1 MLRLAIVQFRPRK
14 GAYAENLAQLEAC
27 FREAGALREPPD
39 LLLLPET
46 ALSGYFLE
54 GGVREQARTA
64 EQVAEDVAG
73 AHRASG
79 APPVDLAIGFY
90 ELWRNCHYNSC
101 LYLSLGAGAPLIRH
115 VHRKVFLPT
124 YGVFDEERFVE
135 AGAEV
140 RAFDTAWGRAA
151 MLVCEDAWHSL
162 MPTLAALDGAQLLL
176 VVSATPAR
184 GLDSPEAPANLERWE
199 RLAADSASEHGMYV
213 AVAQLVGFEGGK
225 AFAGGSVVAGP
236 SGRILARGPL
246 FESGITRVDLDFEEI
261 TRVRADQP
269 LLADLRN
276 RLPRLLAELGRAPG
290 AAAAASAT
298 WEGRASGRVRPDAV
312 VPPPTSDPLAINAEL
327 ARRWL
332 VEFIRDE
339 VQRRRGFDGVVL
351 GLSGGVDSALVAY
364 LAAEALGAENVT
376 AVRMPYRTSSPDS
389 LAHAQLVI
397 DALGLPSRTV
407 DISAG
412 VDGIAGA
419 IGGPPTPAALGN
431 IMARMRMITL
441 FDLSARLRALP
452 IGTGNKTERLFGYFT
467 WHADDS
473 PPVNPIGD
481 LFKTQV
487 WALAR
492 HVGVPAV
499 IVDKPASA
507 DLVQG
512 QTDETDFG
520 ITYGRADGILHWL
533 LSGYRPEQVAAMGY
547 TEGEVELVRA
557 RLDGTHWKRRL
568 PTVAMLSQTAIGEYY
583 LRPVD
588 Y

>member
-14 GAYAENLAQLEAC
+14 GDYAGNLAELERC
-27 FREAGALREPPD
+27 LREAGSLAEPPD
-39 LLLLPET
+39 LVVLPET
-46 ALSGYFLE
+46 ALTGYFLE

-64 EQVAEDVAG
+64 EQVAADVAG
-73 AHRASG
+73 AHRAAG
-79 APPVDLAIGFY
+79 APPMDLVLGFY
-90 ELWRNCHYNSC
+90 EVFENCHYNSS
-101 LYLSLGAGAPLIRH
+101 LYLTLGGGAPLIRH

-162 MPTLAALDGAQLLL
+162 MPTLAALDGAQVLL

-184 GLDSPEAPANLERWE
+184 GLDGEDAPSNLTRWE
-199 RLAADSASEHGMYV
+199 RLASDAAAEHGMYV

-236 SGRILARGPL
+236 SGDVLARGPL
-246 FESGITRVDLDFEEI
+246 FEPALVPVALDFDAI
-261 TRVRADQP
+261 TRVRANQP
-269 LLADLRN
+269 LLADLRG
-276 RLPRLLAELGRAPG
+276 RLPGLLAELGRTPRSGAVPG
-290 AAAAASAT
+290 T
-298 WEGRASGRVRPDAV
+298 WEPRRAGQARAPAG
-312 VPPPTSDPLAINAEL
+312 VPTGAGDPLAINPEL

-339 VQRRRGFDGVVL
+339 VGRRRGFERVVL

-364 LAAEALGAENVT
+364 LAAEALGPEQVI
-376 AVRMPYRTSSPDS
+376 AVRMPYRTSSPES
-389 LAHAQLVI
+389 LTHAQLVI
-397 DALGLPSRTV
+397 DALGLSSRTV

-419 IGGPPTPAALGN
+419 LGETPSPAALGN

-441 FDLSARLRALP
+441 FDLSARLKALP
-452 IGTGNKTERLFGYFT
+452 LGTGNKTERLFGYFT

-507 DLVQG
+507 DLIQG
-512 QTDETDFG
+512 QTDESDFG
-520 ITYGRADGILHWL
+520 IRYERADGILHWL
-533 LSGYRPEQVAAMGY
+533 LSGYRPEQIVAAGY
-547 TEGEVELVRA
+547 RPEEVELVRA

>member
-27 FREAGALREPPD
+27 FREAGALPEPPD

-64 EQVAEDVAG
+64 ERIADDIAA
-73 AHRASG
+73 AHRVSG
-79 APPVDLAIGFY
+79 APPVDLALGFY

-101 LYLSLGAGAPLIRH
+101 VYLSLGAGPPVIRH

-140 RAFDTAWGRAA
+140 RAFDTGWGRAA

-162 MPTLAALDGAQLLL
+162 MPTLAALDGAQVLL

-184 GLDSPEAPANLERWE
+184 GLDSPDAPANLERWE
-199 RLAADSASEHGMYV
+199 RLAADAASEHGMYV

-236 SGRILARGPL
+236 SGRVLARGPL
-246 FESGITRVDLDFEEI
+246 FETGMVHAALDFEEI
-261 TRVRADQP
+261 TRVRAEQP
-269 LLADLRN
+269 LLADLRG

-290 AAAAASAT
+290 AAAAGST
-298 WEGRASGRVRPDAV
+298 WEGRTAGRVRPETLT
-312 VPPPTSDPLAINAEL
+312 PPPATNPLAINPDL

-339 VQRRRGFDGVVL
+339 VRRRRGFEGVVL

-364 LAAEALGAENVT
+364 LAAEALGKENVT

-407 DISAG
+407 DISGG
-412 VDGIAGA
+412 VDGIAEA
-419 IGGPPTPAALGN
+419 IGGTADAAALGN

-492 HVGVPAV
+492 HIGVPGV

-507 DLVQG
+507 DLIQG
-512 QTDETDFG
+512 QTDEADLG
-520 ITYGRADGILHWL
+520 ITYERADAILHWL
-533 LSGYRPEQVAAMGY
+533 LSGYRPGQVVALGFAAA
-547 TEGEVELVRA
+547 EVEHVRA

>member
-298 WEGRASGRVRPDAV
+298 WEGRAAGRVRPDAV
-312 VPPPTSDPLAINAEL
+312 VPPPSTDPLAINPEL

-364 LAAEALGAENVT
+364 LAAEALGAKNVT

-389 LAHAQLVI
+389 LVHAQLVI

-419 IGGPPTPAALGN
+419 IGEPPTPAALGN

-492 HVGVPAV
+492 HVG
-499 IVDKPASA
+499 
-507 DLVQG
+507 
-512 QTDETDFG
+512 
-520 ITYGRADGILHWL
+520 
-533 LSGYRPEQVAAMGY
+533 
-547 TEGEVELVRA
+547 
-557 RLDGTHWKRRL
+557 
-568 PTVAMLSQTAIGEYY
+568 
-583 LRPVD
+583 
-588 Y
+588 

>member
-27 FREAGALREPPD
+27 FREASTGAVPPD
-39 LLLLPET
+39 LLLLPEA

-64 EQVAEDVAG
+64 EQAAEDIAA
-73 AHRASG
+73 AHRRSG

-90 ELWRNCHYNSC
+90 ELWRNCHYNSS
-101 LYLSLGAGAPLIRH
+101 LYLSLGTGTPTIRH

-124 YGVFDEERFVE
+124 YGVFDEKRFVE

-140 RAFDTAWGRAA
+140 RAFDTGWGRAA

-162 MPTLAALDGAQLLL
+162 MPTLAALDGAQVLL

-184 GLDSPEAPANLERWE
+184 GLDGPEAPANLERWE
-199 RLAADSASEHGMYV
+199 RLAADSAAEHGMYV

-246 FESGITRVDLDFEEI
+246 FESGIIRVNLDFEEI
-261 TRVRADQP
+261 TRVRTDQP

-276 RLPRLLAELGRAPG
+276 RLPRLLSELGRTPG
-290 AAAAASAT
+290 AALASAT
-298 WEGRASGRVRPDAV
+298 WEGRAAGRVRPDV
-312 VPPPTSDPLAINAEL
+312 VAPPPAADPLVINAEL

-339 VQRRRGFDGVVL
+339 VRRRRGFDGVVL

-364 LAAEALGAENVT
+364 LAAEALGKDHVT

-389 LAHAQLVI
+389 LSHAQLVI
-397 DALGLPSRTV
+397 DALGIPSRTV

-412 VDGIAGA
+412 VDGIAAA
-419 IGGPPTPAALGN
+419 IDGPPSPAALGN

-441 FDLSARLRALP
+441 FDLSVRLRALP
-452 IGTGNKTERLFGYFT
+452 LGTGNKTERLFGYFT

-492 HVGVPAV
+492 HLGVPAV
-499 IVDKPASA
+499 ILDKPASA
-507 DLVQG
+507 DLIQG
-512 QTDETDFG
+512 QTDEGDFG
-520 ITYGRADGILHWL
+520 ITYERADGILHWL
-533 LSGYRPEQVAAMGY
+533 LSGYRPAQVVSLGY
-547 TEGEVELVRA
+547 TPAEVELVRS

>member
-1 MLRLAIVQFRPRK
+1 
-14 GAYAENLAQLEAC
+14 
-27 FREAGALREPPD
+27 
-39 LLLLPET
+39 
-46 ALSGYFLE
+46 
-54 GGVREQARTA
+54 
-64 EQVAEDVAG
+64 
-73 AHRASG
+73 
-79 APPVDLAIGFY
+79 
-90 ELWRNCHYNSC
+90 
-101 LYLSLGAGAPLIRH
+101 
-115 VHRKVFLPT
+115 
-124 YGVFDEERFVE
+124 
-135 AGAEV
+135 
-140 RAFDTAWGRAA
+140 
-151 MLVCEDAWHSL
+151 
-162 MPTLAALDGAQLLL
+162 
-176 VVSATPAR
+176 
-184 GLDSPEAPANLERWE
+184 
-199 RLAADSASEHGMYV
+199 LAADAASEHGMYV
-213 AVAQLVGFEGGK
+213 VVAQLVGFEGGK

-246 FESGITRVDLDFEEI
+246 FETGLVRADLDFEDI

-269 LLADLRN
+269 LLADLRG

-290 AAAAASAT
+290 ATAAGST
-298 WEGRASGRVRPDAV
+298 WEGRTAGRVRPDAV
-312 VPPPTSDPLAINAEL
+312 IPPPATDPLAINPGL

-339 VQRRRGFDGVVL
+339 VRRRRGFEGVVL

-364 LAAEALGAENVT
+364 LAAEALGKDNVT
-376 AVRMPYRTSSPDS
+376 AVCMPYRTSSPDS
-389 LAHAQLVI
+389 LTHAQMVI

-419 IGGPPTPAALGN
+419 LGGAPDPAALGN

-492 HVGVPAV
+492 HVGVPGV

-507 DLVQG
+507 DLIQG
-512 QTDETDFG
+512 QTDEIDLG
-520 ITYGRADGILHWL
+520 ISYERADTILHWL
-533 LSGYRPEQVAAMGY
+533 LSGYRPNQVQALGFGAA
-547 TEGEVELVRA
+547 EVELVRA

>member
-14 GAYAENLAQLEAC
+14 GAYAENLAQLEAT
-27 FREAGALREPPD
+27 FRELAALPVAPD
-39 LLLLPET
+39 LVVLPET
-46 ALSGYFLE
+46 AMSGYFLE
-54 GGVREQARTA
+54 GGVREQARLA
-64 EQVAEDVAG
+64 EQVADDVAA
-73 AHRASG
+73 AHRAAG
-79 APPVDLAIGFY
+79 APPMDLALGFY

-101 LYLSLGAGAPLIRH
+101 LYLSLGPGAPVVRH

-135 AGAEV
+135 PGAEV
-140 RAFDTAWGRAA
+140 RAFNTPWGRAA
-151 MLVCEDAWHSL
+151 MLVCEDAWHSI

-184 GLDSPEAPANLERWE
+184 GLDGPEGPANLERWE
-199 RLAADSASEHGMYV
+199 RLASDSAAEHGIYV

-236 SGRILARGPL
+236 SGRVLARGPL
-246 FESGITRVDLDFEEI
+246 FEPGVVAVDLDFEEI
-261 TRVRADQP
+261 TRVRAQQP
-269 LLADLRN
+269 LLSDLRA
-276 RLPRLLAELGRAPG
+276 RLPGLLAELGRAPG
-290 AAAAASAT
+290 QAGEPT
-298 WEGRASGRVRPDAV
+298 WEGRSAGRVRPDAV
-312 VPPPTSDPLAINAEL
+312 VAPPERDPLSINPEL

-332 VEFIRDE
+332 VEFLRDE
-339 VQRRRGFDGVVL
+339 VRRRRGFERVVL

-364 LAAEALGAENVT
+364 LAAEALGKENVT

-389 LAHAQLVI
+389 LAHAQMVI
-397 DALGLPSRTV
+397 DAIGIPALTV

-419 IGGPPTPAALGN
+419 IDGPPDAAALGN

-452 IGTGNKTERLFGYFT
+452 LGTGNKTERLFGYFT

-492 HVGVPAV
+492 QVGVPAV

-512 QTDETDFG
+512 QTDEADLG
-520 ITYGRADGILHWL
+520 ISYDKADHILHWL
-533 LSGYRPEQVAAMGY
+533 LSGYRPAQVEALGFSAP
-547 TEGEVELVRA
+547 EVALVQK